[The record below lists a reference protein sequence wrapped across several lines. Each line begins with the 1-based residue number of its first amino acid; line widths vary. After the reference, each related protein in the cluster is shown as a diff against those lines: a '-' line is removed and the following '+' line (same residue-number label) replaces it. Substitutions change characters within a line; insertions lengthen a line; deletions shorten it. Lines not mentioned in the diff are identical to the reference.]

1 MKSDNYSSD
10 LTKSVQLK
18 KTLETLPRG
27 WISLS
32 EDELIEAYNYAS
44 SVLSRKAI
52 KVSIINPKG
61 RQSPNSGVLLGEQR
75 NGHYWIMVT
84 EKGDYWL
91 LPKVNFRINS
101 FIKDTVESL
110 FKFNGFLSEDAREF
124 MLVKL
129 AKVSLT
135 PGGDQW
141 HLEERGELD
150 FGNNSQLSQLQSE
163 LEEVKDERE
172 RLESDLK
179 LARNERD
186 RFASQVA
193 ELAYERLEK
202 TYERLEK
209 ILAKLEEGDR
219 WQSNLKECLERLEQV
234 GSLQEKRFSNLESEF
249 QRLAQLKPEL
259 SEKLSQLQ
267 SQLSKL
273 EKSEINNIYQL
284 QELTQ
289 KQKNNTAYL
298 FAQQSLEEL
307 EKGKLFYFEV
317 VKVNQSGEIISRN
330 KESARQKI
338 EDLGNGIEL
347 EMVKIP
353 GGRFLMGSPDTEA
366 QRLSYEGPQ
375 HYVDVPEF
383 LMGKYVVTQGQW
395 KAIASRT
402 DLKVKLDLE
411 LDPSSFKEPYKDIDR
426 WNRPV
431 ERVSWFEAVEF
442 CKRLSKLTGRNYRL
456 PSEAEWEYAC
466 RAGTTTPFYFGETIT
481 TELVNY
487 DGNYTYGNAPK
498 GEYREQTTPV
508 GQFPANAFGLYDM
521 HGNVLEWCADEFHQ
535 NYADAPT
542 DGSVWLNGNK
552 DRSPLRGGSWAN
564 SPDFCRSAIRIDF
577 NRRVG
582 HDIVTGFRVVCD
594 GGRTL

>member
-10 LTKSVQLK
+10 STKSVQLK

-61 RQSPNSGVLLGEQR
+61 RQSPNSGILLGEQR
-75 NGHYWIMVT
+75 NGNYWIMVT

-101 FIKDTVESL
+101 FSKDTVESL

-124 MLVKL
+124 ILVKL

-163 LEEVKDERE
+163 LEGVKDERE

-179 LARNERD
+179 LARDERD

-219 WQSNLKECLERLEQV
+219 WQSNLKECLERLEQA
-234 GSLQEKRFSNLESEF
+234 GSLQEKRFSNLEAEF

-259 SEKLSQLQ
+259 SKKLSQLQ

-273 EKSEINNIYQL
+273 EESEINNIKMSKIGEDEREKLQNQIITLQKNQQLRTSDKNADTKKFIVQIVNDRIGEIYRQL
-284 QELTQ
+284 QQEIDQRWDIKSKNLQNQTNQLQQNEPLKTPDNVVGGDRESRRTSNSSTSETQ
-289 KQKNNTAYL
+289 INSQTPTHQSSGLLDLLLISMYQQNYRSLLKNAIQVSETDESIVQRRLGGAQGVIIQKVPRGNYCVLQEGGFDYIFPKNNIKINQYNLDMVANL
-298 FAQQSLEEL
+298 FECQGYWSGYSGFKLIKPARVSAIS
-307 EKGKLFYFEV
+307 KGETWQV
-317 VKVNQSGEIISRN
+317 
-330 KESARQKI
+330 
-338 EDLGNGIEL
+338 
-347 EMVKIP
+347 
-353 GGRFLMGSPDTEA
+353 
-366 QRLSYEGPQ
+366 
-375 HYVDVPEF
+375 
-383 LMGKYVVTQGQW
+383 
-395 KAIASRT
+395 
-402 DLKVKLDLE
+402 
-411 LDPSSFKEPYKDIDR
+411 
-426 WNRPV
+426 V
-431 ERVSWFEAVEF
+431 ERGI
-442 CKRLSKLTGRNYRL
+442 LQ
-456 PSEAEWEYAC
+456 
-466 RAGTTTPFYFGETIT
+466 FY
-481 TELVNY
+481 
-487 DGNYTYGNAPK
+487 
-498 GEYREQTTPV
+498 
-508 GQFPANAFGLYDM
+508 
-521 HGNVLEWCADEFHQ
+521 
-535 NYADAPT
+535 
-542 DGSVWLNGNK
+542 
-552 DRSPLRGGSWAN
+552 
-564 SPDFCRSAIRIDF
+564 
-577 NRRVG
+577 
-582 HDIVTGFRVVCD
+582 
-594 GGRTL
+594 